1 MSINQD
7 LWAASLPNGEVR
19 SGTLEQLKEA
29 CQSGHLS
36 EGTLVRA
43 SSSDRWVKL
52 ADVLGGAVGGSVRP
66 PASVAPAPRASVP
79 SPSVAP
85 QPVSPPVNGDAEPWQ
100 VRLAN
105 GEVRSGTRQQLAEAF
120 TTGHLDA
127 EVLVLAAGARDWQ
140 RLGTVMERSAP
151 SRPRIVPSTSPPPP
165 VDPPRASSPPPPTA
179 TLLGLHGGDDIWLM
193 RLPDG
198 QVRSGTRRQLEEA
211 FRAGEIDEGALVLP
225 DGASEWTKLGSVV
238 ARPLSTPAAASGVA
252 MEATP
257 AQAQPA
263 APGVAPEHAPAS
275 ASERVPPPAAQDE
288 PSPVQADPPVQA
300 QVAPS
305 AVQADPPVQAQ
316 VAPPVTLEAGAGDPL
331 WQVKLT
337 GKQLEEAVR
346 AGLLGDDTLVLA
358 AGSDQWVR
366 FVDVRRSHS
375 APAGT
380 SLVVQSSPSA
390 PATNGAGA
398 ELGAAPGASSVAD
411 NE

>member
-7 LWAASLPNGEVR
+7 LWSASLPNGEVR

-52 ADVLGGAVGGSVRP
+52 ADVLGGAAGGSVRP

-85 QPVSPPVNGDAEPWQ
+85 QPVSPPVHGDAEPWQ

-120 TTGHLDA
+120 ATGHLDA
-127 EVLVLAAGARDWQ
+127 EMLVLAAGAREWQ
-140 RLGTVMERSAP
+140 RLGTVMERSEP
-151 SRPRIVPSTSPPPP
+151 SPARVVPSTSPPPP

-238 ARPLSTPAAASGVA
+238 ARPLSVPAPASVVA
-252 MEATP
+252 REAPP

-263 APGVAPEHAPAS
+263 APDVAPEQAPAS
-275 ASERVPPPAAQDE
+275 ASERAPAPPAQDE

-300 QVAPS
+300 VSPP
-305 AVQADPPVQAQ
+305 QADPPVQAE
-316 VAPPVTLEAGAGDPL
+316 VAPPVASEPAAGDPL

-346 AGLLGDDTLVLA
+346 VGLLSDDTLVLA

-375 APAGT
+375 APPGA

-390 PATNGAGA
+390 PASNGVSA
-398 ELGAAPGASSVAD
+398 ELSAAPGASSVAD
-411 NE
+411 SE